1 MRASRN
7 PALLACAA
15 LSISLA
21 ACSSTPSSFPFL
33 TGRTDYGARYEKQ
46 VFFAL
51 KAVKATD
58 EQRLQVLQAF
68 DEADPQLA
76 TLSSESVR
84 VSDSWRKLDPRD
96 KNYQAQAEQLA
107 QHQGELSSEKL
118 RVRAEFNR
126 KVAAVL
132 DRSQWSGWTNLFR
145 VGSLNEDGDPYDFRD
160 LGRSYRRA
168 GY

>member
-1 MRASRN
+1 MRLSAA
-7 PALLACAA
+7 PAALLAAA
-15 LSISLA
+15 VLAISIA
-21 ACSSTPSSFPFL
+21 GCSSAPSRFPFL
-33 TGRTDYGARYEKQ
+33 SARTDYGARYEKQ

-68 DEADPQLA
+68 DVADPQLS
-76 TLSSESVR
+76 TLSSEGQR

-96 KNYQAQAEQLA
+96 KNYQEQAEQLA
-107 QHQGELSSEKL
+107 KHQGELSSEKL

-132 DRSQWSGWTNLFR
+132 DHSQWSGWTNLFR
-145 VGSLNEDGDPYDFRD
+145 VGSLNEDGDPYDFNE
-160 LGRSYRRA
+160 RSYRRA